1 MAMVRSETYISLY
14 VILGYIIAV
23 GSNDPGNAQTE
34 LLNVSTNIWSTHQQ
48 YPFSKEISRYSM
60 VYRDEDFFLIGGSS
74 GRPDGSDDQTRIS
87 KFSQREKNWIQVGNL
102 NVKRRGHAAIFDGV
116 ELVVIGGNEAH
127 SIEHCTQSNGKFDC
141 LITEQAR
148 AYDFTNYVFY
158 PELAI
163 IDEEFCGT

>member
-1 MAMVRSETYISLY
+1 MFQQTYGQLIS
-14 VILGYIIAV
+14 
-23 GSNDPGNAQTE
+23 NT
-34 LLNVSTNIWSTHQQ
+34 LLARKYQDTRWFIEMKT
-48 YPFSKEISRYSM
+48 FSS
-60 VYRDEDFFLIGGSS
+60 LAA
-74 GRPDGSDDQTRIS
+74 RPDVLMDQTRIS
-87 KFSQREKNWIQVGNL
+87 KFSQRGKNWIQVGNL

-127 SIEHCTQSNGKFDC
+127 SIEHCTQSNGIFDC